1 MKHPNSNDLD
11 EALACLA
18 CPTTKHAA
26 IIMAQ
31 RDQLGRE
38 RYGQDVDANPLT
50 AVQWAQHAVE
60 ESADGLKYAI
70 RAREEALKLEM
81 EVDAL
86 RTANAA
92 LVETVKDRERERDHA
107 NDTASWALK
116 ENAALAEKVKRLED
130 AGEELGKAS
139 RTFLL
144 THVYDDDGNKN
155 AISIDEVNTE
165 SAVQWEDPPSA
176 GEHVRLR
183 NAINGWSKSKG
194 QP

>member
-11 EALACLA
+11 EALARLA

-50 AVQWAQHAVE
+50 AAQWAQHAVE
-60 ESADGLKYAI
+60 EAADGLKYAI
-70 RAREEALKLEM
+70 RAREEARKLEM
-81 EVDAL
+81 EVEAL

-92 LVETVKDRERERDHA
+92 LMETIKDRERDRDHA
-107 NDTASWALK
+107 NDTANAALK
-116 ENAALAEKVKRLED
+116 ENAALMERVRRLEI
-130 AGEELGKAS
+130 AGDTLA
-139 RTFLL
+139 TV
-144 THVYDDDGNKN
+144 T
-155 AISIDEVNTE
+155 
-165 SAVQWEDPPSA
+165 
-176 GEHVRLR
+176 LR
-183 NAINGWSKSKG
+183 NGRSHDQWHEAKG